1 MWALSRADLT
11 PPRNCRMRGPCD
23 APQSPQW
30 LGVGQRI
37 LGPSG
42 PSDPE
47 ASLAGSQW
55 GPGQVQEH
63 GCLAP

>member
-1 MWALSRADLT
+1 
-11 PPRNCRMRGPCD
+11 MRGPCD

-55 GPGQVQEH
+55 GPGQVQEN